1 MIGKVLGNRY
11 ELIEK
16 VGSGG
21 MAIVYKAK
29 CTLLNRFVAV
39 KILRDEFISDKEF
52 LENFRLEAQSAAGL
66 SHPNIVNIYDVGV
79 EDTIPYIVME
89 YIDGVTLKEYIDNY
103 DGFLKNDVIA
113 EFTKQI
119 ALALEHAHKNQIIH
133 RDIKPHNILV
143 SAGGVLKVADFGIAS
158 AISEVTVSY
167 TSEAIGSVRY
177 TSPEQARGRNVDQRT
192 DLYSL
197 GILMYEMATRSVP
210 FEGISAVEI
219 ALKHMKDDIVAPTEI
234 NRCFNKGLESIV
246 LRSLLK
252 DIGQRYQSARE
263 FIEDLDK
270 IINNPNENVSFYT
283 FENDC
288 LTQKIPSFSDED
300 NKSENRY
307 MKSNTKKT
315 VKKHKKQSVNKI
327 AVAGVV
333 FLALLTVIF
342 VMILVKFKPNQ
353 TVYKD
358 IVLEN
363 FSGMTFE
370 EATIKLEAVGLFSE
384 MGISE
389 NNNVYDEGLIYSQ
402 YPVSG
407 TELKADYTI
416 TLNISNGAIKDKVPN
431 LVHKDLE
438 AVKII
443 IENSKFELGEVT
455 YVSNDLDKD
464 YILEQIPKAGT
475 EVKNDAVIDLVVSLG
490 PEAEIVIVPNLVN
503 LKVLDAQK
511 KIEELKL
518 RLVNSEYEFS
528 EDIEDGYIISQ
539 NLEVGSE
546 VEANTG
552 LDIVISKGKEEPD
565 EDEIVTDPN
574 ASSTKPIN
582 VPVADYGGQTII
594 VKVNYIVD
602 DEMSVIYNKTH
613 VVAEGQS
620 SLQIELTAKGSGKVY
635 FYVDGNYIGTMAVDF
650 SL

>member
-16 VGSGG
+16 IGSGG

-52 LENFRLEAQSAAGL
+52 LKNFRLEAQSAAGL

-89 YIDGVTLKEYIDNY
+89 YIDGVTLKEYIENY
-103 DGFLKNDVIA
+103 NGFLKNDVIA
-113 EFTKQI
+113 EFAKQI
-119 ALALEHAHKNQIIH
+119 ALALEHAHKNHIIH

-219 ALKHMKDDIVAPTEI
+219 ALKHMKDDIVAPTKI

-252 DIGQRYQSARE
+252 DIGQRYQNARE
-263 FIEDLDK
+263 FIEDLNK
-270 IINNPNENVSFYT
+270 IIANPNENVSFYT

-288 LTQKIPSFSDED
+288 LTQKIPSFIDED
-300 NKSENRY
+300 DKSENRY
-307 MKSNTKKT
+307 MKSNTKRT
-315 VKKHKKQSVNKI
+315 VKKNQSTNKV
-327 AVAGVV
+327 AVVGVV

-342 VMILVKFKPNQ
+342 VMILIKFKPNE

-358 IVLEN
+358 IVLED
-363 FSGMTFE
+363 FSGMTFD
-370 EATIKLEAVGLFSE
+370 EATKKLEAIGLFSE
-384 MGISE
+384 MGTSE
-389 NNNVYDEGLIYSQ
+389 SNNAYDKGLIFSQ
-402 YPVSG
+402 YPLPK
-407 TELKADYTI
+407 TKLKAKNI
-416 TLNISNGAIKDKVPN
+416 VKLNISSGAVKDKIPKF
-431 LVHKDLE
+431 VHKSIED
-438 AVKII
+438 AKIV
-443 IENSKFELGEVT
+443 IENSGFKLGKIT
-455 YVSNDLDKD
+455 YKSDDLDKD
-464 YILEQIPKAGT
+464 YVLEQSPKAGL
-475 EVKNDAVIDLVVSLG
+475 EVKNDSVIDLVVSLG
-490 PEAEIVIVPNLVN
+490 PEVKMVIVPTLIN
-503 LKVLDAQK
+503 LKVLEAQK

-518 RLVNSEYEFS
+518 RLVNSEYKFS
-528 EDIEDGYIISQ
+528 DDIEDGHIISQ
-539 NLEVGSE
+539 SVKVGKEVKE
-546 VEANTG
+546 NTG

-565 EDEIVTDPN
+565 KDKVITDPN
-574 ASSTKPIN
+574 VSSTKPVN
-582 VPVADYGGQTII
+582 VPVANYVGQTII
-594 VKVNYIVD
+594 VKVNYIVN
-602 DEMSVIYNKTH
+602 DETSTIYNKTH
-613 VVAEGQS
+613 IIAEGQT
-620 SLQIELTAKGSGKVY
+620 SLQIELTAKGSGKIY
-635 FYVDGNYIGTMAVDF
+635 FYVDGKYVGTMAVDF